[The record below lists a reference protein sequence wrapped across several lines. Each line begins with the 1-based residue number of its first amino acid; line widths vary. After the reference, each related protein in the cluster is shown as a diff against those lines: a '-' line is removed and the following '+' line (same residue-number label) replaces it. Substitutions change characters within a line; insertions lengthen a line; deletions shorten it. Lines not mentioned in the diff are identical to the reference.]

1 MGAIWNDFS
10 GDLSREQKSKYLLI
24 FFFMEQPKAKM
35 QNSFLSFPR
44 RSGKMQ
50 AEAYALM

>member
-1 MGAIWNDFS
+1 MRAIWNDFS
-10 GDLSREQKSKYLLI
+10 GNLSREQKSKYLLI
-24 FFFMEQPKAKM
+24 FFMEQPKAKM
-35 QNSFLSFPR
+35 QNPFLSFPS